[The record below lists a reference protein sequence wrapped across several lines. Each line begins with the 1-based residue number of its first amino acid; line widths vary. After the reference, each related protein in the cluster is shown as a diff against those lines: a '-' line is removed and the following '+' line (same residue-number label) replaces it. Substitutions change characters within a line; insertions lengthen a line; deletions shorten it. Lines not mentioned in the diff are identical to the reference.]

1 MQFHTRQ
8 RRLSILI
15 IWSEVFLSVDRNGF
29 IDWRSICLFF
39 CLQMFSVDLTE
50 PHYSWRKVTDTNGTT
65 PSPRNK
71 HSCWVHRDRSAP
83 PLSSTSCA
91 FPLSKVLDS
100 YPEPES
106 PHLPHSIIAQIKLF
120 SAFQE
125 LNCLGMCC
133 RDPGLNSDLWPFEF
147 SQMYF
152 SVIPNVNWRTPVCFC
167 RCRLIYF
174 GGYGCKTMG
183 EVQNT
188 SSTSFIVEEMSWVN
202 NNEETF

>member
-83 PLSSTSCA
+83 PLSSTSLA
-91 FPLSKVLDS
+91 FPLSKVLQVIFCFS
-100 YPEPES
+100 G
-106 PHLPHSIIAQIKLF
+106 IKLF
-120 SAFQE
+120 RNVLQ
-125 LNCLGMCC
+125 
-133 RDPGLNSDLWPFEF
+133 RPRTQLWPAAICC
-147 SQMYF
+147 
-152 SVIPNVNWRTPVCFC
+152 IPFWIFTNVFFC
-167 RCRLIYF
+167 NSKCELKNSCMF
-174 GGYGCKTMG
+174 LSL
-183 EVQNT
+183 Q
-188 SSTSFIVEEMSWVN
+188 VN
-202 NNEETF
+202 LLRWIWM

>member
-83 PLSSTSCA
+83 PLGSTSLA

-133 RDPGLNSDLWPFEF
+133 RDPGLNSDLRPFAAFLFWIFTYVFFCNSKCELKNSCMF
-147 SQMYF
+147 LSLQ
-152 SVIPNVNWRTPVCFC
+152 VNLLRWIR
-167 RCRLIYF
+167 
-174 GGYGCKTMG
+174 M
-183 EVQNT
+183 
-188 SSTSFIVEEMSWVN
+188 
-202 NNEETF
+202 